1 MCRGGIKSWCKSL
14 SRLAQ
19 HIKQP
24 WRDSFSLSSSVPFLL
39 YQLVHDFISFKWEF
53 RDPQI
58 QAPASSNNTTVR
70 FYFSSRQNGIPDSIL
85 DRPGFSQWWFFFFFG
100 LSETIF
106 NMLKWDQFYPPPPP
120 PTHPL
125 TKKNNSSVYICLK
138 SRVDTSQNERIFDK
152 RALYLAYNRP
162 FFLNHH
168 HYHHHH
174 QQYFFF
180 STSPRGDFSPLL
192 I

>member
-85 DRPGFSQWWFFFFFG
+85 DRLGFSQWWFFFFLVFRRQY
-100 LSETIF
+100 LICWNEISFI
-106 NMLKWDQFYPPPPP
+106 PPHHP
-120 PTHPL
+120 PL

-152 RALYLAYNRP
+152 RAC
-162 FFLNHH
+162 
-168 HYHHHH
+168 
-174 QQYFFF
+174 
-180 STSPRGDFSPLL
+180 